1 MVWNQLKDA
10 TTKADMGMQKCQK
23 LFIVARY
30 GILESSRGACRTIKA
45 NLVYSLGLILSANRE
60 LNLKRREL
68 LRPDL
73 SAQFSTLYNLSTPI
87 STELFGDDVGKK
99 LMKWRRRTG
108 GGKSWLHKKK
118 VVFLVINPK
127 CPRDDQ

>member
-1 MVWNQLKDA
+1 
-10 TTKADMGMQKCQK
+10 MGMQKCHK
-23 LFIVARY
+23 LFMVVMY
-30 GILESSRGACRTIKA
+30 DILEASRGACRTIKA
-45 NLVYSLGLILSANRE
+45 NLVYFLVLILSANRE

-73 SAQFSTLYNLSTPI
+73 NAQFSALYNLSTPT
-87 STELFGDDVGKK
+87 STELFGDGVGKK
-99 LMKWRRRTG
+99 LMKWRGRTG
-108 GGKSWLHKKK
+108 GGKSWLHIRN